1 MDTDKVSPIST
12 LDTVTTINNM
22 SGTKNS
28 CSFSTE
34 PMLPFRHNNREETV
48 SIQPVL
54 TSTPADYEVDKPPAM
69 KRICRI
75 DTFSFDPEENDCMAG
90 GALYNPTSAIGAVQP
105 LIEDEGRPGE
115 NRPFLAATKS
125 VRNVESAVPL
135 DQEFEQLFGII
146 MDSSNDEDDSIE
158 NVDFRGWSS
167 PSTRADTRSPKSSLF
182 RSKELTAPTNS
193 SLRVSNKSMDVVSTP
208 PESPTHAHFPSMITP
223 AEPPDVPKK
232 TPDWNMDVHSMS
244 CLNKTSPSMPSQGE
258 EKNNR
263 LRLMGS
269 FPLEMKPIIRILLY
283 MDEKLGDR
291 GKVRKAFDIVQTCQK
306 SHRRGAKKFR
316 ELSGS
321 IFEALVHEMGEE
333 LGEIFQASLTYE
345 SPQLDILC
353 SSQSESEAPSTSV
366 SPPDLLGLAVAY
378 GAHAM
383 RLHPY
388 VENFEELVRAGAE
401 KLACMSEKEREGL
414 WQDLV
419 KTPLLYP

>member
-1 MDTDKVSPIST
+1 
-12 LDTVTTINNM
+12 L
-22 SGTKNS
+22 
-28 CSFSTE
+28 
-34 PMLPFRHNNREETV
+34 
-48 SIQPVL
+48 
-54 TSTPADYEVDKPPAM
+54 
-69 KRICRI
+69 
-75 DTFSFDPEENDCMAG
+75 
-90 GALYNPTSAIGAVQP
+90 
-105 LIEDEGRPGE
+105 
-115 NRPFLAATKS
+115 
-125 VRNVESAVPL
+125 
-135 DQEFEQLFGII
+135 
-146 MDSSNDEDDSIE
+146 
-158 NVDFRGWSS
+158 
-167 PSTRADTRSPKSSLF
+167 
-182 RSKELTAPTNS
+182 
-193 SLRVSNKSMDVVSTP
+193 
-208 PESPTHAHFPSMITP
+208 
-223 AEPPDVPKK
+223 
-232 TPDWNMDVHSMS
+232 
-244 CLNKTSPSMPSQGE
+244 QGE
-258 EKNNR
+258 EKKNR

-283 MDEKLGDR
+283 MDEKLGDH

-306 SHRRGAKKFR
+306 SHRRGTKKFR

-353 SSQSESEAPSTSV
+353 SSQPESEAPSTSA

-419 KTPLLYP
+419 KTPLLHHH